1 MGQLGADVEALDRL
15 AKKFDQEAQAL
26 TQAVSQITSQVQGA
40 WWKGQDAERFKAEWN
55 GQYAAQLRRV
65 ADALRQIGQI
75 VRKQAAQQRQTS
87 QG

>member
-15 AKKFDQEAQAL
+15 AKRFDEEAQRL
-26 TQAVSQITSQVQGA
+26 TQAVSQITSQVQSA
-40 WWKGQDAERFKAEWN
+40 WWKGSDAERFKGDWN

-65 ADALRQIGQI
+65 ADALRQVGQ
-75 VRKQAAQQRQTS
+75 VARRQSADQRRTS